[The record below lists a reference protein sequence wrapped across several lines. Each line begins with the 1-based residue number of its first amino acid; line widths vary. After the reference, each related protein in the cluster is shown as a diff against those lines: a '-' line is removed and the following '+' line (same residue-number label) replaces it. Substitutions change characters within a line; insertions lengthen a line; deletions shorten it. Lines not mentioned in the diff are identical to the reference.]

1 VKSYT
6 TSLAITVKFK
16 SRHNAQQ
23 LNLTTVYGPCHD
35 EQRDQCVQ
43 WLYDLHID
51 LEDKWIIVGDFKFYR
66 SPDDRNRDGGNY
78 NDMDIFNALI
88 SHLGLVEIPLK
99 DRNYTWSNMKEF
111 SLLWCFTSLT
121 WSTCYPNT
129 LLLPMA
135 KPLSDHIPCTVQI
148 GTTIPKA
155 YVFRFENVWFQH
167 RGFLD
172 LVQATRDTQVKSTSS
187 TARIAAKFKILR

>member
-88 SHLGLVEIPLK
+88 SHLGLVEIP
-99 DRNYTWSNMKEF
+99 
-111 SLLWCFTSLT
+111 
-121 WSTCYPNT
+121 
-129 LLLPMA
+129 
-135 KPLSDHIPCTVQI
+135 
-148 GTTIPKA
+148 
-155 YVFRFENVWFQH
+155 
-167 RGFLD
+167 
-172 LVQATRDTQVKSTSS
+172 
-187 TARIAAKFKILR
+187 